1 MNLDDSGRGAASRP
15 ALGYSYYVVI
25 LLMLAYML
33 SFLDRVLISLLVEPI
48 RQEFGLGDT
57 EIGLL
62 VGFGF
67 VLFYTV
73 LGVPFGA
80 AADRTNRRNLIVM
93 GLIGWSLATAG
104 SGLVSGFGGLL
115 LMRALVGVGEATLSP
130 AALSTIADRFPPE
143 RLGFAISIYSSGVV
157 LGGGIAMGFG
167 GMIAQ
172 WAASTSVTLP
182 VLGMIEGWRLAIL
195 LVGLLG
201 LPLALLLLTT
211 MREAPRGSSQSEVPG
226 LSVLL
231 ATMRSNAAAFATVFL
246 GYGCAVISAYIPLL
260 WGPALLG
267 REHGMATGEIGLALG
282 VIVGVCGLAGVL
294 TGGALSDRLVRRGTP
309 HAPILIVL
317 ATLPLQI
324 LILGGAYLA
333 ADTRPTLI
341 LLGIGTFLSSILGGL
356 QATTVQLL
364 TPAAMR
370 GRAMAIY
377 LLVVTILGMGLGP
390 LAIGLFS
397 DRVFGGLPLSLATVS
412 TVSLGLAAI
421 ILWLGRG
428 AVRRSIIAARA
439 TG

>member
-1 MNLDDSGRGAASRP
+1 MSSEGGGASRGP
-15 ALGYSYYVVI
+15 ALGYGYYIVV

-48 RQEFGLGDT
+48 RTEFGLGDT

-80 AADRTNRRNLIVM
+80 AADRTNRRNLIVF
-93 GLIGWSLATAG
+93 GLVGWSLATAG
-104 SGLVSGFGGLL
+104 SGLVAGFGGLL

-157 LGGGIAMGFG
+157 LGGGLAMGFG
-167 GMIAQ
+167 GMIAE
-172 WAASTSVTLP
+172 WAARTSIDIP
-182 VLGMIEGWRLAIL
+182 GWGMIEGWRLAML

-201 LPLALLLLTT
+201 LPLALLLLAT
-211 MREAPRGSSQSEVPG
+211 MREAPRNDGGRPVPG
-226 LSVLL
+226 FGELL
-231 ATMRSNAAAFATVFL
+231 ATMRRHRAAFATVFI

-260 WGPALLG
+260 WGPALLA
-267 REHGMATGEIGLALG
+267 REHAMGPAEIGLALG
-282 VIVGVCGLAGVL
+282 VVVGVCGFAGVL
-294 TGGALSDRLVRRGTP
+294 TGGILSDRLARRGTV
-309 HAPILIVL
+309 HAPVLLVL
-317 ATLPLQI
+317 ATLPPQFLA
-324 LILGGAYLA
+324 LGTAYLSA
-333 ADTRPTLI
+333 NTRWVLI
-341 LLGIGTFLSSILGGL
+341 LLGLGTFLSSILGGL

-377 LLVVTILGMGLGP
+377 LLVVTLLGMGLGP
-390 LAIGLFS
+390 LVIGMLS
-397 DRVFGGLPLSLATVS
+397 DHVFGTLPASLATTS
-412 TVSLGLAAI
+412 AVSLALAAV
-421 ILWLGRG
+421 ILWTGRS
-428 AVRRSIIAARA
+428 AVERSIRA
-439 TG
+439 TSDAA